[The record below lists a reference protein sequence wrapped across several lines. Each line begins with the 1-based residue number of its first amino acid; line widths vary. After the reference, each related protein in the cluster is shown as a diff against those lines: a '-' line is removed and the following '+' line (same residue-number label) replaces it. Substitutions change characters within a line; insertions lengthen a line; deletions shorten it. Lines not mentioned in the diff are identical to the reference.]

1 MSSSDPDALAKENAA
16 LRAQLE
22 QALAAVATKE
32 KEIATKAEEIATKEK
47 EIATKAEEIATKEK
61 EIAKLKKRL
70 DDLAKQL
77 FGVKAERVDPAQLRL
92 GFLEA
97 VEAGVEPPPFA
108 SPPEPAAPEEK
119 RRRKGKRNGRVKL
132 PADLPREQIVH
143 EPDPEDRVCACCGK
157 PMRKIGQEV
166 TEVLDFR
173 PASFVVREHVRP
185 KYACGADCST
195 GVVCASLP
203 PMPIER
209 GRPGPGLLAEVIV
222 RKYGDHLP
230 LERQSGIFAREG
242 VEISKQTLCD
252 WVAAMAHDLSPIY
265 RAMRERVLASPIVQT
280 DETGLRVLRN
290 KHSKKRKGNVWV
302 CAGKPGELFYA
313 YTMTKESKAI
323 QKLFQGFQGYLQADA
338 YPGFDCLYR
347 EETVVEVG
355 CHAHARRRFVKAYE
369 KGEAH
374 AAWALAAYKQL
385 YAVECEARE
394 GGLSPEARRQLRE
407 ARSRPVLESF
417 FAWLE
422 GLRESLRP
430 SSLLADAV
438 RYALNQRD
446 ALWRFLDD
454 GRLEIDNNRS
464 ERTLRKVALGRNNYL
479 FAGSPKGAETAMV
492 HYTLVW
498 ACKEIGVNP
507 AEYLRDVISRLHTH
521 PNSEIEKLFP
531 VEWKAARARPDTS

>member
-1 MSSSDPDALAKENAA
+1 
-16 LRAQLE
+16 
-22 QALAAVATKE
+22 
-32 KEIATKAEEIATKEK
+32 
-47 EIATKAEEIATKEK
+47 
-61 EIAKLKKRL
+61 
-70 DDLAKQL
+70 
-77 FGVKAERVDPAQLRL
+77 
-92 GFLEA
+92 
-97 VEAGVEPPPFA
+97 
-108 SPPEPAAPEEK
+108 
-119 RRRKGKRNGRVKL
+119 
-132 PADLPREQIVH
+132 
-143 EPDPEDRVCACCGK
+143 
-157 PMRKIGQEV
+157 
-166 TEVLDFR
+166 
-173 PASFVVREHVRP
+173 
-185 KYACGADCST
+185 
-195 GVVCASLP
+195 
-203 PMPIER
+203 MPIER

-252 WVAAMAHDLSPIY
+252 WVAAMAHGLSPIY

-290 KHSKKRKGNVWV
+290 KHSKKRKGNVWI

-313 YTMTKESKAI
+313 YTMTKESKTI
-323 QKLFQGFQGYLQADA
+323 RKLFKGFRGYLQADA
-338 YPGFDCLYR
+338 YPGFDSLYR
-347 EETVVEVG
+347 DETVIEVG

-369 KGEAH
+369 KGEQH

-385 YAVECEARE
+385 YDVEREARE
-394 GGLSPEARRQLRE
+394 EGLAPETRRLLRE
-407 ARSRPVLESF
+407 ERSRPILESF
-417 FAWLE
+417 YTWLE

-438 RYALNQRD
+438 RYALNQRE

-479 FAGSPKGAETAMV
+479 FAGSPQGAETAMV

-507 AEYLRDVISRLHTH
+507 AEYLRDVIGRLATH
-521 PNSEIEKLFP
+521 PNSEVEKLCP
-531 VEWKAARARPDTS
+531 VEWKAARASLIETSPDTS